1 MNKQKRWRILCLL
14 GILVVLLS
22 CNLLS
27 NPQERAV
34 ESTLASLHLQ
44 QTALDQT
51 LQVFTAEANARTS
64 TPDGTL
70 QANLATGT
78 AVAGLAA
85 TLSGSPTIT
94 TTPSA
99 PPPDE
104 RLLESARILL
114 FEDMSASRQI
124 RIVKEALD
132 DLGYFYLDVGSAKGW
147 FKTQLLSDTNW
158 DLVIAAAEAEREFG
172 GEFFQYLDAQ
182 IVKGTGVVV
191 ENWDIDA
198 APSGKAGLLLKR
210 CGLSFQADWYM
221 PELRVFYWTL
231 PDAPVFHEPNQIPTQ
246 LHNAAPLWTGDLGD
260 LLEVDPQ
267 VANSPNAPLILAS
280 TNPDMKVSN
289 GVLASCLGGRVILQT
304 FRTHE
309 YQHDDMLHLWQN
321 YIYQT
326 LKAHLAYT
334 HQTLPTPALT
344 AQPTPA
350 GSPTAPG
357 PTPGPGYT
365 IAHGCDGILSVKLTD
380 SPLFQKDLFEH
391 HADGEFL
398 ILRLQLVNQ
407 SNFPIQIWDQDY
419 FIEARLGGQNLV
431 YSPHKAATGY
441 LYIENS
447 GSMYQDLL
455 QPGATDRPALAF
467 DVDPHATDWVFVFK
481 PGSKFHEQVCEA
493 RIPLTR

>member
-1 MNKQKRWRILCLL
+1 MNKHKRWSIFCLL
-14 GILVVLLS
+14 GVLIVSLS
-22 CNLLS
+22 CNLLTR
-27 NPQERAV
+27 PQDRAV

-44 QTALDQT
+44 QTALEQT
-51 LQVFTAEANARTS
+51 LQVFTAEANTRTI

-78 AVAGLAA
+78 SVAGLEA

-99 PPPDE
+99 PQPDQ
-104 RLLESARILL
+104 RLLDSARILL

-132 DLGYFYLDVGSAKGW
+132 NLGYFYLDVGSAKGW
-147 FKTQLLSDTNW
+147 FKTQLLSGTDW
-158 DLVIAAAEAEREFG
+158 DLVIAAAEAERDFG
-172 GEFFQYLDAQ
+172 GEFFKYLDDQ
-182 IVKGTGVVV
+182 ITKGAGVVV
-191 ENWDIDA
+191 ENWDLDA

-210 CGLSFQADWYM
+210 CGLRFQADWYM
-221 PELRVFYWTL
+221 PELRVFYWTM
-231 PDAPVFHEPNQIPTQ
+231 PEAPVFHEPNQIPGQ
-246 LHNAAPLWTGDLGD
+246 LRNAAPFWTGDLGD

-267 VANSPNAPLILAS
+267 VASNPNGPIILAS
-280 TNPDMKVSN
+280 TNPEMKTSN
-289 GVLASCLGGRVILQT
+289 GVLSSCLSGRVILQT

-321 YIYQT
+321 YIYQA

-334 HQTLPTPALT
+334 HQTVPTPALT
-344 AQPTPA
+344 AQPTLAGTSTPA
-350 GSPTAPG
+350 G
-357 PTPGPGYT
+357 PTPGPGY
-365 IAHGCDGILSVKLTD
+365 IFEHGCDGILSVKLTE
-380 SPLFQKDLFEH
+380 SPIFQKDLFEH

-398 ILRLQLVNQ
+398 ILHLQIVNQ

-419 FIEARLGGQNLV
+419 FVEARLGSQTLV

-447 GSMYQDLL
+447 NNMYQDLL
-455 QPGATDRPALAF
+455 QPGATSRTALAF
-467 DVDPHATDWVFVFK
+467 DVDPRASDWVFVFK
-481 PGSKFHEQVCEA
+481 PGSKFNEQVCEA

>member
-1 MNKQKRWRILCLL
+1 MKEHRRWLVLGLL
-14 GILVVLLS
+14 GILVVSLS
-22 CNLLS
+22 CNLFS
-27 NPQERAV
+27 RQQDRAV
-34 ESTLASLHLQ
+34 ESTLAALHLE
-44 QTALDQT
+44 QTALDRT
-51 LQVFTAEANARTS
+51 LQVFTAEATARTS

-78 AVAGLAA
+78 AVAELAA
-85 TLSGSPTIT
+85 TLSGSPMFT
-94 TTPSA
+94 TTMSA
-99 PPPDE
+99 PQPDE

-147 FKTQLLSDTNW
+147 FKTQLLSGTDW

-172 GEFFQYLDAQ
+172 GEFFEYLDNQVA
-182 IVKGTGVVV
+182 KGAGLVL

-210 CGLSFQADWYM
+210 CGLRFRVDWYM
-221 PELRVFYWTL
+221 PEMRVFFWTL
-231 PDAPVFHEPNQIPTQ
+231 PDAPIFHEPNQIPNQ
-246 LHNAAPLWTGDLGD
+246 LRNAAPLWTGDLGD
-260 LLEVDPQ
+260 LLEVDPHF
-267 VANSPNAPLILAS
+267 ANRNDAPLILAS
-280 TNPDMKVSN
+280 TNPDIKDSN
-289 GVLASCLGGRVILQT
+289 GLLASCLDGRLIIQT
-304 FRTHE
+304 FRTHD

-334 HQTLPTPALT
+334 RQTLPTPALT
-344 AQPTPA
+344 ALPTPE
-350 GSPTAPG
+350 GTSTASG

-365 IAHGCDGILSVKLTD
+365 IEHGCDGILSVKLTD

-391 HADGEFL
+391 HAEGEFL

-407 SNFPIQIWDQDY
+407 SNFPIQIWDLDY
-419 FIEARLGGQNLV
+419 FVEARLREQTLI

-447 GSMYQDLL
+447 GSLSQNLI
-455 QPGATDRPALAF
+455 QPGVTARTSLAF
-467 DVDPHATDWVFVFK
+467 DVDPRATGWVFVFK
-481 PGSKFHEQVCEA
+481 PGSKFDEQVCEA
-493 RIPLTR
+493 RISLTR

>member
-1 MNKQKRWRILCLL
+1 MNKRKRGLILCLL
-14 GILVVLLS
+14 GILIVLLS
-22 CNLLS
+22 CNLFTR
-27 NPQERAV
+27 PEDRAV

-51 LQVFTAEANARTS
+51 LQVFTAEASARTS

-85 TLSGSPTIT
+85 TLSNSPTIT
-94 TTPSA
+94 PTLPA
-99 PPPDE
+99 PQPDQ

-147 FKTQLLSDTNW
+147 FKTQLLSGTDW
-158 DLVIAAAEAEREFG
+158 DVVIAAAEAEREFG
-172 GEFFQYLDAQ
+172 GEFFQYLDDQVA
-182 IVKGTGVVV
+182 KGAGVVV

-198 APSGKAGLLLKR
+198 APSGKAGLLLGR
-210 CGLSFQADWYM
+210 CGLRFQADWYM
-221 PELRVFYWTL
+221 PDMRVFFWTL
-231 PDAPVFHEPNQIPTQ
+231 PEAPVFHEPNQIPAQ
-246 LHNAAPLWTGDLGD
+246 LRNAPALWTGDVGD

-267 VANSPNAPLILAS
+267 VANRPNGPIILAS
-280 TNPDMKVSN
+280 TNPDLKLSN
-289 GVLASCLGGRVILQT
+289 GVLSSCLGGRVILQT

-309 YQHDDMLHLWQN
+309 YQHDDMVRMWEN
-321 YIYQT
+321 YIYQA
-326 LKAHLAYT
+326 LKAHLEFT
-334 HQTLPTPALT
+334 RQTLPTPVLT

-357 PTPGPGYT
+357 PTPGPAYT
-365 IAHGCDGILSVKLTD
+365 IAHGCDGIFSVKLTD
-380 SPLFQKDLFEH
+380 SPVFQKDLFEH

-407 SNFPIQIWDQDY
+407 SNFPIQVWDQDY
-419 FIEARLGGQNLV
+419 FIEARLAGQNVV

-447 GSMYQDLL
+447 GNLSQDLF
-455 QPGATDRPALAF
+455 QPGATARTALAF

-481 PGSKFHEQVCEA
+481 PGIKFNEQVCEA

>member
-1 MNKQKRWRILCLL
+1 MDRRKYGLICCIL
-14 GILVVLLS
+14 GILVISLS
-22 CNLLS
+22 CKLLTRS
-27 NPQERAV
+27 EDRAI

-44 QTALDQT
+44 QTAIDQT
-51 LQVFTAEANARTS
+51 LQVFTAEANTITT

-78 AVAGLAA
+78 AVAQMEAA
-85 TLSGSPTIT
+85 LSGNPTISVT
-94 TTPSA
+94 VPAPEPS
-99 PPPDE
+99 E

-132 DLGYFYLDVGSAKGW
+132 DLGYYYLDVGSAKGW
-147 FKTQLLSDTNW
+147 FKTQLLSDVKW

-172 GEFFQYLDAQ
+172 GEFFQYLDQQ
-182 IVKGTGVVV
+182 IAKGAGVIV

-198 APSGKAGLLLKR
+198 APTGKAGLLLHR
-210 CGLSFQADWYM
+210 CGLRFKADWYM
-221 PELRVFYWTL
+221 PELRVFYWTV
-231 PDAPVFHEPNQIPTQ
+231 PDAPVFHAPNQMPSN
-246 LHNAAPLWTGDLGD
+246 LGNAAPLWTGDLGD

-267 VANSPNAPLILAS
+267 AASRPDAPLILAS
-280 TNPDMKVSN
+280 TNFDTKTTN
-289 GVLASCLGGRVILQT
+289 GLLASCLNGKVILQT

-309 YQHDDMLHLWQN
+309 YQHDTMLHLWEN

-326 LKAHLAYT
+326 LKAHLDST
-334 HQTLPTPALT
+334 QQTVPTPAIT
-344 AQPTPA
+344 SQPTPI
-350 GSPTAPG
+350 GSPTSAG

-365 IAHGCDGILSVKLTD
+365 IEHGCDGIFSVKLTD

-398 ILRLQLVNQ
+398 ILRLQLINQ
-407 SNFPIQIWDQDY
+407 TNFPIQVWDQDY
-419 FIEARLGGQNLV
+419 FIEARVDNQTMV

-441 LYIENS
+441 LYIEFPNNFS
-447 GSMYQDLL
+447 QDLF
-455 QPGATDRPALAF
+455 QPGSVSRTSLAF
-467 DVDPHATDWVFVFK
+467 DIDPRATDWVFVFR

>member
-1 MNKQKRWRILCLL
+1 MNKHKRWLIICILGYL
-14 GILVVLLS
+14 IVSLS
-22 CNLLS
+22 CSLFTR
-27 NPQERAV
+27 PQDRAV

-51 LQVFTAEANARTS
+51 LQVFTAEARFRTS

-85 TLSGSPTIT
+85 TLSGNPTVSPT
-94 TTPSA
+94 PSVSQ
-99 PPPDE
+99 PDQ

-124 RIVKEALD
+124 RIVKDALD

-147 FKTQLLSDTNW
+147 FKTQLLSGTEW

-172 GEFFQYLDAQ
+172 GEFFQYLDDQ
-182 IVKGTGVVV
+182 IAKGVGVVV

-210 CGLSFQADWYM
+210 CGLRFQADWYM
-221 PELRVFYWTL
+221 PELRVFYWTQ
-231 PDAPVFHEPNQIPTQ
+231 PDAPVFNEPNQIPTQ
-246 LHNAAPLWTGDLGD
+246 LGNAAGLWTGDLGD

-267 VANSPNAPLILAS
+267 AANSPNGPVILAS
-280 TNPDMKVSN
+280 TNPDSQVSY
-289 GVLASCLGGRVILQT
+289 GVLSSCLGGRVILQT

-309 YQHDDMLHLWQN
+309 YQYENVLHLWQN

-326 LKAHLAYT
+326 LKAHLTFT

-344 AQPTPA
+344 AQPAPA
-350 GSPTAPG
+350 GSPTSPG
-357 PTPGPGYT
+357 PTPGPAYT
-365 IAHGCDGILSVKLTD
+365 IAHGCDGIFSVKLTD
-380 SPLFQKDLFEH
+380 APLFQKDLFEH
-391 HADGEFL
+391 HAEGEFL

-407 SNFPIQIWDQDY
+407 SNFPIQVWDQDY
-419 FIEARLGGQNLV
+419 FIEARLGEQNLV

-441 LYIENS
+441 LYIQNS
-447 GSMYQDLL
+447 GSLSQDLI
-455 QPGATDRPALAF
+455 QPVATARTSLAF
-467 DVDPHATDWVFVFK
+467 DVDPRATDWVFVFK
-481 PGSKFHEQVCEA
+481 PGSKFNEQVCEA

>member
-1 MNKQKRWRILCLL
+1 MKTHKRWLTLCLL

-22 CNLLS
+22 CNLLTYS
-27 NPQERAV
+27 QDRAV

-51 LQVFTAEANARTS
+51 LQVFTVEARAETS

-70 QANLATGT
+70 QSNLATGT

-85 TLSGSPTIT
+85 TLSGSPIIT

-99 PPPDE
+99 PLPDQ
-104 RLLESARILL
+104 RQLQSARILL

-132 DLGYFYLDVGSAKGW
+132 DLGYYYLDVGSAKGW
-147 FKTQLLSDTNW
+147 FKTQLLSGVEW

-172 GEFFQYLDAQ
+172 GEFYQYLDDQ
-182 IVKGTGVVV
+182 IVRGAGVVV

-198 APSGKAGLLLKR
+198 APSGKAGLLLNR
-210 CGLSFQADWYM
+210 CGLRFQADWYM
-221 PELRVFYWTL
+221 PEMRVFFWTL
-231 PDAPVFHEPNQIPTQ
+231 PDNPVFHEPNQIPAQ
-246 LHNAAPLWTGDLGD
+246 LRNAAGLWTGDLGD

-267 VANSPNAPLILAS
+267 AANDPLGPILLAS
-280 TNPDMKVSN
+280 TNPDYKISIGM
-289 GVLASCLGGRVILQT
+289 LASCLGGRVILQT

-321 YIYQT
+321 YIYQA
-326 LKAHLAYT
+326 LKAHLELT
-334 HQTLPTPALT
+334 HQTVPTPVFT

-357 PTPGPGYT
+357 PTPGPEYS
-365 IAHGCDGILSVKLTD
+365 IAHGCDGIFSVKVTD
-380 SPLFQKDLFEH
+380 APLFQKDLFEH
-391 HADGEFL
+391 HAEGEFL

-407 SNFPIQIWDQDY
+407 TNFPIQVWDQDY
-419 FIEARLGGQNLV
+419 SIEARLGGQTQE

-447 GSMYQDLL
+447 GSLSQDLF
-455 QPGATDRPALAF
+455 QPGSAARTALAF
-467 DVDPHATDWVFVFK
+467 DIDPRATDWVLVFK
-481 PGSKFHEQVCEA
+481 PGSKFHEQVCEV